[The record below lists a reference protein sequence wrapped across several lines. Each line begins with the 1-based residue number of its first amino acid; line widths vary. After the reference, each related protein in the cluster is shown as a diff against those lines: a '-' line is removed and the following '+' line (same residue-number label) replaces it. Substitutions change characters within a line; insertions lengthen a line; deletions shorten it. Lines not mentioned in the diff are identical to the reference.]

1 MTTLTASLAQANVPV
16 QAVHAGTN
24 VLQGQFVG
32 VLSTSASGF
41 ILLAKVPST
50 ATVTLIETHISA
62 ETAYTLNFGFRN
74 GVTASATHSAF
85 LGSAVLNVTNMSRLV
100 ALTAEETLNERF
112 KYITASVQA
121 GSRTTSV
128 SLFYTVVYSMAN
140 PS

>member
-16 QAVHAGTN
+16 RTDLGMTL
-24 VLQGQFVG
+24 LQGEFIG

-50 ATVTLIETHISA
+50 ATVTVFEKHLSA
-62 ETAYTLNFGFRN
+62 ETAYTLNIGYRN

-85 LGSAVLNVTNMSRLV
+85 LGSAVLNTTHMSQLVRL
-100 ALTAEETLNERF
+100 TSEETLNERF

-121 GSRTTSV
+121 GSRTTSI
-128 SLFYTVVYSMAN
+128 SLFYTIVYSTSV
-140 PS
+140 PT